1 MTEPVLLVSERD
13 NILDV
18 VLNRPEKYNA
28 INIEMADQL
37 FEASQLFAERRDL
50 RVMLIRANGRY
61 FSAGADLNG
70 GLLPDPSET
79 SPSGFRRSYRS
90 RPTSLHP
97 LFDELEAIE
106 KPIVVAHHAPCLG
119 GALEMSL
126 SCDFRLAASSANY
139 SLPETS
145 IGALPGSGGT
155 SRLTRLVGPHWAR
168 WLIMA
173 NLPVDAQRALMIGLV
188 HDVYPDEEFAQRSW
202 DFCVHLAKQ
211 PPETVAAAKLAIEL
225 VADLGRAQGRNVE
238 RLAVSSLVMGEEHRS
253 LLAAMRAQLA
263 KRNKP

>member
-13 NILDV
+13 HILEV

-28 INIEMADQL
+28 LNIEMADRL
-37 FEASQLFAERRDL
+37 FDASRIFAERRDL
-50 RVMLIRANGRY
+50 RVMLIRANGNY

-70 GLLPDPSET
+70 GLLPDPQET
-79 SPSGFRRSYRS
+79 SPSGFRRSYRT

-126 SCDFRLAASSANY
+126 SCDFRLAAQSAHY

-173 NLPVDAQRALMIGLV
+173 NLPVDAERALMIGLV
-188 HDVYPDEEFAQRSW
+188 HDVYPDDVFEQRTWEF
-202 DFCVHLAKQ
+202 CLHLAKQ
-211 PPETVAAAKLAIEL
+211 PTETVAAAKLAIEL

-253 LLAAMRAQLA
+253 LLAAMRAKLE
-263 KRNKP
+263 KRKKT